1 MTWNKKYIDAI
12 MAFLC
17 YSLKTYSSDLS
28 NFLMRAR
35 FLQNFAKKNPQITS
49 FTFGSPEK
57 EIRKHKN

>member
-1 MTWNKKYIDAI
+1 

>member
-1 MTWNKKYIDAI
+1 

-17 YSLKTYSSDLS
+17 YSLETYSCDLS

-35 FLQNFAKKNPQITS
+35 DFYKILQKKTPQITS

-57 EIRKHKN
+57 EIRNHKN